1 MKIDPRRCSMLPV
14 FAFRGVRHQMHE
26 DTKPGLS
33 PAERHK
39 ILGKLLDAIC
49 ERERR
54 KASYQR
60 LREDPVYDASSGTD
74 HTS

>member
-1 MKIDPRRCSMLPV
+1 MKIDPRLCSTIPA

-33 PAERHK
+33 PAERQK

-54 KASYQR
+54 KALYLR
-60 LREDPVYDASSGTD
+60 LREDPVYDTSGRTD

>member
-1 MKIDPRRCSMLPV
+1 MKIDPRRCSMLPA

-54 KASYQR
+54 KALCQR
-60 LREDPVYDASSGTD
+60 PQAHAHAKRGFEALG
-74 HTS
+74 

>member
-1 MKIDPRRCSMLPV
+1 
-14 FAFRGVRHQMHE
+14 MHE
-26 DTKPGLS
+26 DAKPGLS

-54 KASYQR
+54 KALYQR
-60 LREDPVYDASSGTD
+60 LPARAGKVCGPPTYPTE
-74 HTS
+74 

>member
-1 MKIDPRRCSMLPV
+1 MKIDPWRCSTLPA

-54 KASYQR
+54 KALYRR
-60 LREDPVYDASSGTD
+60 LAEDPAYDTSGGTD

>member
-26 DTKPGLS
+26 DAKPGLS

-54 KASYQR
+54 KALYQR
-60 LREDPVYDASSGTD
+60 LPARAGKVCGPPTYPTE
-74 HTS
+74 